1 MMYLLI
7 TEGTATPVRR
17 AGRITQEQMAGAVG
31 GPIETLPIPG
41 ETGPRRLALV
51 VSELGPVGG
60 APLNFWLRCWTSP
73 VHGSALVVVLE
84 ERGREVDFAP
94 LGPADLDRVALAP
107 AGELGRRLVVAR
119 GGA

>member
-1 MMYLLI
+1 MTYLLI
-7 TEGTATPVRR
+7 AEGCAVPVRR
-17 AGRITQEQMAGAVG
+17 TGRITQEEMAGVVG

-60 APLNFWLRCWTSP
+60 APLNFWLRTFTTP
-73 VHGSALVVVLE
+73 VFGSALVVVLE
-84 ERGREVDFAP
+84 ERGREVDFVP

-107 AGELGRRLVVAR
+107 AGDLGLRLAVSR